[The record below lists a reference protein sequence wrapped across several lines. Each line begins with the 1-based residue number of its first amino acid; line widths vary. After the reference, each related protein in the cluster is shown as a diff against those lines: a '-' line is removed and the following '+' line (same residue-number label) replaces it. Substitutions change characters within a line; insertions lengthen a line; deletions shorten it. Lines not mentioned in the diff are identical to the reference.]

1 MSDGE
6 PLDGDVL
13 VVGAGPAGATAA
25 RVAAAGGARVLLVDA
40 ARFPRYKTCGGG
52 LVGVSLRAL
61 PPEALAVVERRVDR
75 VTFGFRGGPARAVR
89 SSRPFLAMVDRERFD
104 QALVDAA
111 VAAGAEFRDHVRVRA
126 LEQQADAVMVRTDA
140 GELRASVVVG
150 ADGASGVT
158 GRHVGVRIA
167 RADLGLEVELEDD
180 GDEWR
185 RRIHLDWGRDAGTYG
200 WVFPKDGHLTVG
212 VIERKGRGEQTR
224 AYLDRFISG
233 LGMQDRRVLRSSG
246 HLTRWREPGSPVRR
260 DRVLVVGDAAGLLEP
275 WSREG
280 ISYALRS
287 GALAGEAAVR
297 GLARGMSTLSSYE
310 YAIARE
316 LEPEQR
322 AGATMLRV
330 FERWPLLIHLAL
342 SRAGLGAT
350 AFVRICRGSLDL
362 PRLLSHRSVAVAAR
376 VLGGRG

>member
-1 MSDGE
+1 MSD
-6 PLDGDVL
+6 PAWDLL
-13 VVGAGPAGATAA
+13 VIGAGPAGATAA

-40 ARFPRYKTCGGG
+40 AHFPRYKTCGGG
-52 LVGVSLRAL
+52 LVGTSLRVL
-61 PPEALAVVERRVDR
+61 PPEALAVVERRVDH
-75 VTFGFRGGPARAVR
+75 VTFGFRGGPARGVR

-126 LEQQADAVMVRTDA
+126 LEQHADAVVARTDA

-150 ADGASGVT
+150 ADGASGIT
-158 GRHVGVRIA
+158 ARDVGVRTA
-167 RADLGLEVELEDD
+167 RADLGLEVELEDA
-180 GDEWR
+180 GDEWAH
-185 RRIHLDWGRDAGTYG
+185 RIHLDWGRDAGTYG

-224 AYLDRFISG
+224 AYLDRFLAG
-233 LGMQDRRVLRSSG
+233 LGMEHRRVLRSSG

-287 GALAGEAAVR
+287 GALAGDAVLRGRRDGVAA
-297 GLARGMSTLSSYE
+297 LASYE
-310 YAIARE
+310 DAVARE

-342 SRAGLGAT
+342 SSVGPGAT
-350 AFVRICRGSLDL
+350 GFVRICRGSLDL
-362 PRLLSHRSVAVAAR
+362 PRVLSHRSVAIAAR